1 MAIVARAD
9 ILAGLRS
16 QITRLESAL
25 SRLKSPFSTIFRHR
39 NRLARTQLEPGPAP
53 FLARVLERGRADADA
68 WVHSSD
74 LNSSEGARTRFS
86 TVVEDHVRR
95 LDAAI
100 YGLCPIQDTARAILG
115 IEEIRD
121 NFEHHGS

>member
-1 MAIVARAD
+1 MGAQFGPEQQGGRP
-9 ILAGLRS
+9 G
-16 QITRLESAL
+16 AL
-25 SRLKSPFSTIFRHR
+25 
-39 NRLARTQLEPGPAP
+39 
-53 FLARVLERGRADADA
+53 
-68 WVHSSD
+68 
-74 LNSSEGARTRFS
+74 S